1 MYLNVYVCS
10 CVRGYMHLC
19 AHGGQKKVL
28 DSSEVE
34 LQLFVELLA
43 YHMNAGTQTARTFD
57 HIYSALFF
65 PFR

>member
-10 CVRGYMHLC
+10 CVSGYMHLC
-19 AHGGQKKVL
+19 AHSGQKKAL

-43 YHMNAGTQTARTFD
+43 YHINAGTQTARTLD

-65 PFR
+65 PFH